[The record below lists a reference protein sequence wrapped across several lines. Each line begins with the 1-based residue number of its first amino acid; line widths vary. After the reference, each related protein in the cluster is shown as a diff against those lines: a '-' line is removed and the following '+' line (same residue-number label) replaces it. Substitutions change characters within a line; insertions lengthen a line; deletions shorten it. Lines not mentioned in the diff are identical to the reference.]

1 MEKNNAA
8 KGKRNPADEA
18 GGSKKNDRNNINKFR
33 KKRAA
38 RKLWLNL
45 GILTLIVLVIVLV
58 VVNWSRIIAPLK
70 DAALDVGKG
79 GFPVDL
85 PGSTD
90 YVLDGL
96 GDNFCLL
103 TDTYFYTYNS
113 DGAMI
118 ANVQHGMQN
127 PELCTNSRRALIYDR
142 KGREL
147 QLYSRTGEV
156 FSTSVEDTIDFA
168 EIGNNERCAVVT
180 KSTKY
185 SNCLYV
191 FNGEGKQIFRWA
203 SPVYLIDRVEFSDDD
218 NSIYAAV
225 CGSKDGA
232 LEYYVMRFD
241 LDNAEGSIW
250 QTYVG
255 EHMVFSLEYSDSG
268 LFAVNAVG
276 AGLLDVKTGELT
288 AETTFIR
295 NVAQI
300 PGGNIRALLLE
311 DSSGSNVLTVYD
323 DALEAAAA
331 VTLQDVTRVRED
343 KDSIY
348 VLTDRELTRY
358 DRQLNVTGS
367 YELDDV
373 YSDLTIIGGSAY
385 MLCYNTVQRL
395 TL

>member
-1 MEKNNAA
+1 MAKNNAA
-8 KGKRNPADEA
+8 KGRQGASGAVSE
-18 GGSKKNDRNNINKFR
+18 RNNINKFR

-45 GILTLIVLVIVLV
+45 GILTLIILVMILV
-58 VVNWSRIIAPLK
+58 VINWSRIIAPLK

-142 KGREL
+142 KGREF

-156 FSTSVEDTIDFA
+156 FSASVDDTIDFA
-168 EIGNNERCAVVT
+168 EISNDERCAVVT

-185 SNCLYV
+185 SNCLYI

-203 SPVYLIDRVEFSDDD
+203 SP
-218 NSIYAAV
+218 
-225 CGSKDGA
+225 
-232 LEYYVMRFD
+232 
-241 LDNAEGSIW
+241 
-250 QTYVG
+250 
-255 EHMVFSLEYSDSG
+255 
-268 LFAVNAVG
+268 
-276 AGLLDVKTGELT
+276 
-288 AETTFIR
+288 
-295 NVAQI
+295 
-300 PGGNIRALLLE
+300 
-311 DSSGSNVLTVYD
+311 
-323 DALEAAAA
+323 
-331 VTLQDVTRVRED
+331 
-343 KDSIY
+343 
-348 VLTDRELTRY
+348 
-358 DRQLNVTGS
+358 
-367 YELDDV
+367 
-373 YSDLTIIGGSAY
+373 
-385 MLCYNTVQRL
+385 RL
-395 TL
+395 TLSTGWNSRTTTTAFTRRSAVHRTASCNTTSCGSTWTTPMEAYGRPVPGSTWCSRWNMQTMEYSLSPPAARNSWTGIPARFRRRLHLSAASRRYPAEIPGRCC

>member
-1 MEKNNAA
+1 MAKNNAA
-8 KGKRNPADEA
+8 KGRQGASGAVSE
-18 GGSKKNDRNNINKFR
+18 RNNINKFR

-45 GILTLIVLVIVLV
+45 GILTLIILVMILV
-58 VVNWSRIIAPLK
+58 VINWSRIIAPLK

-142 KGREL
+142 RGREF

-156 FSTSVEDTIDFA
+156 FSASVDDTIDFA
-168 EIGNNERCAVVT
+168 EISNDERCAVVT

-185 SNCLYV
+185 SNCLYI

-203 SPVYLIDRVEFSDDD
+203 SPAYLIDRVEFSDDD

-225 CGSKDGA
+225 CGSQNGE
-232 LEYYVMRFD
+232 LQYYIMRFD
-241 LDNAEGSIW
+241 LDNADGSVW
-250 QTYVG
+250 QTYAG
-255 EHMVFSLEYSDSG
+255 EHMVFSLEYANDGIFVVTAGGAELLDRDSG
-268 LFAVNAVG
+268 EISAQ
-276 AGLLDVKTGELT
+276 
-288 AETTFIR
+288 TTFISS
-295 NVAQI
+295 VAQI
-300 PGGNIRALLLE
+300 PGGNTRALLLK
-311 DSSGSNVLTVYD
+311 DSGGSNVLTVYGD
-323 DALEAAAA
+323 GLEAAAA
-331 VTLQDVTRVRED
+331 ESLGDVTRVVSAG
-343 KDSIY
+343 DSLY
-348 VLTDRELTRY
+348 VLTDSELTKY
-358 DRQLNVTGS
+358 DQQLNVTGN

-373 YSDLTIIGGSAY
+373 YSDVTIIGGSAY
-385 MLCYNTVQRL
+385 LLCYNTVQRL
-395 TL
+395 EL

>member
-1 MEKNNAA
+1 MEKKNAA
-8 KGKRNPADEA
+8 RGKQGAESA
-18 GGSKKNDRNNINKFR
+18 VSERNNINKFR

-45 GILTLIVLVIVLV
+45 GILTLIVLVMILV
-58 VVNWSRIIAPLK
+58 VINWSRIIAPLK

-168 EIGNNERCAVVT
+168 EISNDERCAVVT

-185 SNCLYV
+185 SNCLYI

-203 SPVYLIDRVEFSDDD
+203 SPAYLIDRVEFSDDD

-225 CGSKDGA
+225 CGAQNGE
-232 LEYYVMRFD
+232 LQYYVMRFD
-241 LDNAEGSIW
+241 LDNADGSIW

-255 EHMVFSLEYSDSG
+255 EHMVFSLEYADDG
-268 LFAVNAVG
+268 IFVVTAGG
-276 AGLLDVKTGELT
+276 AELLDSNSGE
-288 AETTFIR
+288 AAAQTTFLK

-300 PGGNIRALLLE
+300 PGGDIRALLLQ
-311 DSSGSNVLTVYD
+311 DSSGNNVLTVYGEGM
-323 DALEAAAA
+323 EASAA
-331 VTLQDVTRVRED
+331 VTLSDVTKVVYAGG
-343 KDSIY
+343 SLY
-348 VLTDRELTRY
+348 VLTDSELTKY
-358 DRQLNVTGS
+358 DQQLNVTGS

-373 YSDLTIIGGSAY
+373 YSDITIIGSSAY
-385 MLCYNTVQRL
+385 LLCFNTVQRL
-395 TL
+395 AL

>member
-1 MEKNNAA
+1 MGKNNSA
-8 KGKRNPADEA
+8 KGKQGASGVVNE
-18 GGSKKNDRNNINKFR
+18 RNNINKFR

-45 GILTLIVLVIVLV
+45 GILTLILLVIVLV
-58 VVNWSRIIAPLK
+58 VINWSRIIAPLK

-142 KGREL
+142 KGREI

-156 FSTSVEDTIDFA
+156 FSASVDDTIDFA
-168 EIGNNERCAVVT
+168 EIGNDERCAVVT

-203 SPVYLIDRVEFSDDD
+203 SPAYLIDRVEFSDDD

-225 CGSKDGA
+225 CGSQNGE
-232 LEYYVMRFD
+232 LQYYVMRFD

-250 QTYVG
+250 QTFIG
-255 EHMVFSLEYSDSG
+255 EHIVFSLEYADDG
-268 LFAVNAVG
+268 IFAVCAGG
-276 AGLLDVKTGELT
+276 AELLDRDTGEIREQT
-288 AETTFIR
+288 AFIR

-311 DSSGSNVLTVYD
+311 DSSGSDVLTVYGD
-323 DALEAAAA
+323 DMEAAAA
-331 VTLQDVTRVRED
+331 VTLGDVTRVVSSED
-343 KDSIY
+343 SLY
-348 VLTDRELTRY
+348 VLTDSELTKY
-358 DRQLNVTGS
+358 DKQLNVTGN

-373 YSDLTIIGGSAY
+373 YSDVTIIGGNAY
-385 MLCYNTVQRL
+385 LLCYNTVQRL
-395 TL
+395 AL